1 MELDINALIV
11 EQVPQLALVAAAL
24 IAIYLIVKALV
35 LTFDSVAS
43 ALGPVGRWFIAR
55 RAITSA
61 ESVAL
66 RKQIVALD
74 KTVRALQYRDACY
87 FAYVLKD
94 QEWHQEFELFAASQ
108 GWKLV
113 PRHQT
118 FLEFRDKWVKDRGL
132 EKEFELWT

>member
-1 MELDINALIV
+1 MEFDVNALIV
-11 EQVPQLALVAAAL
+11 EQVPQLAVWVAALVA
-24 IAIYLIVKALV
+24 IYFIVKSLA
-35 LTFDSVAS
+35 LTFDAVAS
-43 ALGPVGRWFIAR
+43 ALGPVGKWFLAR

-61 ESVAL
+61 ESVSL
-66 RKQIVALD
+66 RQQIVNLD
-74 KTVRALQYRDACY
+74 RTVRALQYRDACY

-94 QEWHQEFELFAASQ
+94 QEWHQEFELFAAQQ